1 MSMIIIG
8 IGNPLMGDDA
18 IGILTVEEL
27 RKVSNGT
34 DVIFATA
41 QFSGIPLAEMLIG
54 HERAV
59 IIDSI
64 IRADASYGELY
75 RIKYTKGSN
84 HHPESMHTIGIVDAM
99 GVLERH
105 GAKMPNV
112 ISIYAINIG
121 HEQVVSNELSDEI
134 ARNAARYAHEIANYE
149 GLVEAKKAH

>member
-1 MSMIIIG
+1 MSIIIIG
-8 IGNPLMGDDA
+8 VGNPIMGDDA

-27 RKVSNGT
+27 RRVSNRT
-34 DVIFATA
+34 DVTFATA

-75 RIKYTKGSN
+75 RIKCTKGSN

-105 GAKMPNV
+105 GAKMPDA

-121 HEQVVSNELSDEI
+121 HEQVVSDKISDEI

-149 GLVEAKKAH
+149 GLVEAKKAY

>member
-105 GAKMPNV
+105 GAKMPDA
-112 ISIYAINIG
+112 ISIYAINIR
-121 HEQVVSNELSDEI
+121 HEQVVSERISDQL
-134 ARNAARYAHEIANYE
+134 ARNAADYAHQIANYE
-149 GLVEAKKAH
+149 GLVETKRAH

>member
-1 MSMIIIG
+1 MSIIIIG
-8 IGNPLMGDDA
+8 VGNPIMGDDA

-27 RKVSNGT
+27 RKVSNRT

-59 IIDSI
+59 IIDST

-84 HHPESMHTIGIVDAM
+84 HHLESMHTIGIVDAM
-99 GVLERH
+99 SVLERH
-105 GAKMPNV
+105 GVKMPDV
-112 ISIYAINIG
+112 ISIYAINIR
-121 HEQVVSNELSDEI
+121 HEQVVSERISDQL
-134 ARNAARYAHEIANYE
+134 ARNAADYAHQIANYE
-149 GLVEAKKAH
+149 GLVETKRAH